1 VEQESKETRRRV
13 DMADFVLAVL
23 GSVVVGGASY
33 LVQLNGGRSLSRR
46 LRFFLLS
53 LVGGLAGYSFY
64 GLNLP
69 GAGLFR
75 RLSSNWGALL
85 MCLLFSLLPLGYVLG
100 QQVAGRK
107 SQVAGE
113 QGSKGAE
120 E

>member
-1 VEQESKETRRRV
+1 
-13 DMADFVLAVL
+13 MGDFVLAVL

-33 LVQLNGGRSLSRR
+33 VVQLNDGHSLSQR

-53 LVGGLAGYSFY
+53 LVGGMAGYSLY

-75 RLSSNWGALL
+75 RLSPNWGAFL

-100 QQVAGRK
+100 QQMWDRL
-107 SQVAGE
+107 
-113 QGSKGAE
+113 QGSRGAE
-120 E
+120 EQGY